1 MRLTELIHNE
11 GGESMLIKKITLRNF
26 RQYMNTEISFST
38 DLEKNV
44 TLIKGDNGTGKTT
57 LAQAFQWVLYGHT
70 NFQIRELINRK
81 AKENANPNDE
91 VILCVILELEYA
103 KEDYILKRSITY
115 KKTKSDFIEKNDGS
129 YFTIAKKNK
138 NGNNEYISESQ
149 KNYIVKQILPE
160 DLSKFFFFDG
170 ERIETLAKE
179 LSGGKS
185 KEFKEAVYGLVG
197 LRATQNAIRHLGDS
211 RGGRKNVIKI
221 FQNEIDK
228 NNKSNH
234 EMEQYQKRYDANENS
249 INSKE
254 KELEAKKMA
263 HSESSNRIS
272 TYEEIIERET
282 PQLKLNER
290 YKQLESKI
298 EKTKKEKIDSIY
310 KDFLPSITTGFYAYI
325 MNPLVRQ
332 AEPYLKDDL
341 GKDKCIPGVTKKLL
355 NVLLERHMCLCG
367 SCLEEGNSAYSKIIE
382 QFEYAYPKT
391 IGMLIE
397 DFEKTKK
404 YLSTDDFFEIITRRI
419 KQIEKYDAEIEGSE
433 QEKDEIYSQ
442 RGKSNEGETAKKK
455 LEEEKQNNTI
465 LNRAIG
471 RIEEEIS
478 ALKREQKE
486 IINQKSNLIITTKD
500 TEKNQRYLAYAKRL
514 YDDMNEHYRNKEAH
528 YKSELQ
534 KRMNTIF
541 ADIYDSD
548 IQIYIDDQYRISV
561 NVIEDKSNDDI
572 ERNTAQGYA
581 LVFAFIAAII
591 DLSKEKAYENALGTN
606 EEYTDIEHE
615 GYPLVMDA
623 PLSAFDKTRIQKIC
637 TEIPKIANQVIMFIK
652 DTDGEIAEMH
662 MHNKIGNQYEIN
674 QVNDSKL
681 HSTIIPVCESRKG
694 DNEYDV

>member
-1 MRLTELIHNE
+1 MTKLIHNE
-11 GGESMLIKKITLRNF
+11 GVESMLIKKITLRNF
-26 RQYMNTEISFST
+26 RQYMNTEILFST
-38 DLEKNV
+38 DSDKNI

-70 NFQIRELINRK
+70 NFQIQELINRK

-115 KKTKSDFIEKNDGS
+115 KKTKTDFIEKSDGY
-129 YFTIAKKNK
+129 YFTIAKKDK

-234 EMEQYQKRYDANENS
+234 EMEQYQKRYDTNENS
-249 INSKE
+249 IISKE
-254 KELEAKKMA
+254 KELEEKKMA

-282 PQLKLNER
+282 PQLKLKDQ

-298 EKTKKEKIDSIY
+298 KKEKKDKIDDIY
-310 KDFLPSITTGFYAYI
+310 KEFLPSITTGFYAYI
-325 MNPLVRQ
+325 MNPLARQ
-332 AEPYLKDDL
+332 AEPYLKDDS

-355 NVLLERHMCLCG
+355 NALLERHTCLCG
-367 SCLEEGNSAYSKIIE
+367 SCLEEGNSEYSKIIE

-391 IGMLIE
+391 IGMLID
-397 DFEKTKK
+397 DFKAEKKH
-404 YLSTDDFFEIITRRI
+404 LSTGDIFFEIITRRI
-419 KQIEKYDAEIEGSE
+419 EQIQKHDAEIEGAE
-433 QEKDEIYSQ
+433 QELEVIYSQ
-442 RGKSNEGETAKKK
+442 LGQSNEGETAKKK

-514 YDDMNEHYRNKEAH
+514 YDDMNEHYRKKEAH
-528 YKSELQ
+528 YKAELQ
-534 KRMNTIF
+534 KRMNKIF

-548 IQIYIDDQYRISV
+548 IQILIDEQYRISV
-561 NVIEDKSNDDI
+561 NVKEDKSNDDI

-591 DLSKEKAYENALGTN
+591 DLSKERAYENALSNN
-606 EEYTDIEHE
+606 EEYIDIEHE